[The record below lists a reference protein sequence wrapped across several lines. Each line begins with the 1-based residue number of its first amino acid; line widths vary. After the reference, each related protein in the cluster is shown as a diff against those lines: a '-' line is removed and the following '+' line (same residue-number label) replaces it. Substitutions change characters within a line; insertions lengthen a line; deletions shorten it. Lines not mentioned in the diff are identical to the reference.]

1 MHYCRRR
8 KRGVKTRDV
17 LWKSFNIQIQI
28 IILKISCFPQKNIAG
43 IFQEDRNKEDT
54 LYSVYYN
61 STIIRALENKLVSL
75 EAMLIRNS
83 ARPPTHHT
91 MGFAL

>member
-1 MHYCRRR
+1 MKKFQHSNSNYHFE
-8 KRGVKTRDV
+8 DF
-17 LWKSFNIQIQI
+17 L
-28 IILKISCFPQKNIAG
+28 FPPKNIAG

-54 LYSVYYN
+54 PYSVYYN

-75 EAMLIRNS
+75 EATLIRNS